1 MAVVKQFI
9 TPANLDT
16 AYFELDQATKK
27 IKVKKSDQVKVP
39 TGVVSE
45 LNFDNATKQ
54 ITFKLDG
61 VAKTV
66 DMTPFLTDIH
76 VSGATLEGKTLK
88 LQRTDGQGD
97 VTVDLAALF
106 PAPDVGIQDAFGET
120 VAWAYSETSGSV
132 PA

>member
-1 MAVVKQFI
+1 MVVKQFI

-27 IKVKKSDQVKVP
+27 IKVKKSDQVQVP

-106 PAPDVGIQDAFGET
+106 PAPDVQIQDAFGET
-120 VAWAYSETSGSV
+120 IALAYSSATPGTT
-132 PA
+132 AA